1 MSNLENE
8 SGFNYWFQWQVPV
21 CALII
26 IIPPIISLVLIY
38 KSRKSPLNVYDLWV
52 PCWKNLN
59 PIWMLI
65 YRASVVFI
73 MSCFLSVVINIHGAF
88 AFYFYTQWTFALVIL
103 YFVLG
108 TIFSAQGC
116 WVYLKTSKAENEEG
130 SEFLKREGDETE
142 SNAKAS
148 SGLKKGLNKLMKT
161 HHDCIGSKRNAR
173 FGGYLMLTVYQT
185 SAGAVLLTDIVFW
198 CILVPFLTAD
208 TFRVTRYMACMHSLN
223 FVFFLL
229 DVALNK
235 LPFHSFGLVYFLIWS
250 GAYTVFQW
258 ILHACG
264 FTWWP
269 YPFLELSTPWAP
281 LWYFALTLVHIPC
294 YSISPMLIWGH
305 HRA

>member
-38 KSRKSPLNVYDLWV
+38 KSKKSPLNVYDLWV
-52 PCWKNLN
+52 PCWRNLN

-88 AFYFYTQWTFALVIL
+88 AFYFYTQWTFSLVIL

-116 WVYLKTSKAENEEG
+116 WVYLKTSKAENEES
-130 SEFLKREGDETE
+130 SEFLKRERDEAE
-142 SNAKAS
+142 SNAMAS
-148 SGLKKGLNKLMKT
+148 SGLNKGVNKLMKI
-161 HHDCIGSKRNAR
+161 HHDCVGSKQNAG
-173 FGGYLMLTVYQT
+173 FWGYLMLTVYQT
-185 SAGAVLLTDIVFW
+185 GAGAVLLTDIVFW

-208 TFRVTRYMACMHSLN
+208 TFRVTP
-223 FVFFLL
+223 
-229 DVALNK
+229 
-235 LPFHSFGLVYFLIWS
+235 PFYSFGLVYFLIWS

-281 LWYFALTLVHIPC
+281 LWYFALTLVHFPC
-294 YSISPMLIWGH
+294 YSIYILLANAKLSIFPKMFPHAYLGSSQGLV
-305 HRA
+305 

>member
-1 MSNLENE
+1 MELLPSTSTL
-8 SGFNYWFQWQVPV
+8 
-21 CALII
+21 
-26 IIPPIISLVLIY
+26 
-38 KSRKSPLNVYDLWV
+38 R
-52 PCWKNLN
+52 
-59 PIWMLI
+59 
-65 YRASVVFI
+65 
-73 MSCFLSVVINIHGAF
+73 
-88 AFYFYTQWTFALVIL
+88 WTFALVIL

-116 WVYLKTSKAENEEG
+116 WVYLKTSKVENEEG
-130 SEFLKREGDETE
+130 SEFLKREGDENE
-142 SNAKAS
+142 SNVKAS
-148 SGLKKGLNKLMKT
+148 SGLNKGVNKLMKI
-161 HHDCIGSKRNAR
+161 HHDCIGGKQNAG

-208 TFRVTRYMACMHSLN
+208 TFRVTPYMACMHSLN
-223 FVFFLL
+223 FVFLLL
-229 DVALNK
+229 DTSLNK
-235 LPFHSFGLVYFLIWS
+235 LPFYSFGLVYFLIWS

-294 YSISPMLIWGH
+294 YSIYSLLVNAKLSIFPKMFPHSYLGSSQGLV
-305 HRA
+305 